1 MPRDRRKIGLVDAL
15 PRPELVSL
23 DGGVLLMGSTRG
35 RPDEQPVH
43 RVEIAPFRVAVA
55 PVTNAE
61 FESFLATGHEAPRF
75 WDDERFNASDQPV
88 VGVNWFDAVAY
99 CEWLAAETGVP
110 YRLPTESE
118 REYASLGGL
127 EDSDWPWPGERWQD
141 NPVAETI
148 AAADRPHPPA
158 PECANGYGL
167 RCMAENVHEWCLDWY
182 HAGAYAE
189 PGAGEREPAE
199 RARKVSRGGSW
210 RHSVKFT
217 RLKAR
222 ASLAPERRYND
233 FGFRLYAGA

>member
-1 MPRDRRKIGLVDAL
+1 
-15 PRPELVSL
+15 
-23 DGGVLLMGSTRG
+23 MGSERG

-61 FESFLATGHEAPRF
+61 FEPFLATGHEAPRF
-75 WDDERFNASDQPV
+75 WDDGRFNASDQPV
-88 VGVNWFDAVAY
+88 VGVSWFDAVAY

-110 YRLPTESE
+110 YRLPAEPE

-158 PECANGYGL
+158 LECANGYGL

-182 HAGAYAE
+182 HPGAYGD

>member
-23 DGGVLLMGSTRG
+23 DGGVLLMGSERG
-35 RPDEQPVH
+35 RPDELPVH

-61 FESFLATGHEAPRF
+61 FEPFLATGHEPPRF

-182 HAGAYAE
+182 HAGGYGE